1 MTIVPQTNLE
11 DPGATSPTAHVGTEG
26 PADSIMASQEN
37 PPDSIELSQSNSKP
51 RPGRPTKEKTKL
63 IEKATEDLWKLI
75 HDLAVSLQWP
85 IDAVLD
91 RVRKGLD
98 ISKKNC
104 VPNAYNEFQAMMK
117 HQMMGLTEE
126 EKSHLPKN
134 NSTSSTTQ
142 YHKQKDQPLFGEL
155 IESFTQVRQT
165 DGNNDQTVL
174 ERKNKFQK
182 TFDKFTKKV
191 LTFELLLTPC
201 LTI

>member
-1 MTIVPQTNLE
+1 M
-11 DPGATSPTAHVGTEG
+11 
-26 PADSIMASQEN
+26 
-37 PPDSIELSQSNSKP
+37 
-51 RPGRPTKEKTKL
+51 
-63 IEKATEDLWKLI
+63 EDLWKLL
-75 HDLAVSLQWP
+75 HDLAASLQWP

-98 ISKKNC
+98 INKKKR

-134 NSTSSTTQ
+134 NSTNSATQ
-142 YHKQKDQPLFGEL
+142 YHKQKDQPLFDQL

-165 DGNNDQTVL
+165 NGNNDQTVL

-182 TFDKFTKKV
+182 SFDEFTRKV
-191 LTFELLLTPC
+191 LTFEPLLTCC